1 MRHLHPIESTGVD
14 PAPAVAVAARTTPL
28 DIDAIADRYG
38 WTTAMARWWVSCA
51 ASTVGTKP
59 EAVIA
64 FLDRTVGGVTMIRRR

>member
-1 MRHLHPIESTGVD
+1 MTIAQPIENTGAE
-14 PAPAVAVAARTTPL
+14 PAPAAALAAKRASL

-38 WTTAMARWWVSCA
+38 WTTAMARWSVSCA